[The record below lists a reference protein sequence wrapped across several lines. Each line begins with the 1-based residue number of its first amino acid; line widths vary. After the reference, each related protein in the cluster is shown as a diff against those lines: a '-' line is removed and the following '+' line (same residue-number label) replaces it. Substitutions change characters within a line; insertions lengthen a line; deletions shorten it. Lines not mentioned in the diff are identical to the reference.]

1 MSVRNLILIGILAA
15 LVGVILVVIFQED
28 DRSAVQ
34 AKIEQLAQSYDDA
47 VYLNGDYEAAKK
59 AANEI
64 VTLADQSNVPNATEV
79 RGLIRLA
86 FLELAVGKWG
96 NRWRKKV
103 KRCEELVSNEPTIDR
118 AEFLLYSGV
127 IKGKFQAKTIKKGI
141 EQVEEALFV
150 SSNIHD
156 NRTLALA
163 YTNLGELN
171 NFLGHRTAVA
181 ENSYRAVTIAK
192 HHGQKSILVRA
203 FRNLINKLVYLE
215 KFDEAALCG
224 KEILKIKPQAQTG
237 LYTLFMSGESDEYLH
252 LIERQL
258 KVVQIKK
265 NENSATN
272 RDFAQIGKSLKKLA
286 VACVVRGNLSACQK
300 YTELAV
306 PYLKAAND
314 KISLRGCS
322 ELLDLV
328 KLDQAKTVDEIDT
341 IGDGLNRPSE
351 MTMNAVANAYTKL
364 GEFQQSA
371 IWKAKADQSR
381 IKHTASELGFL
392 RKSAEVFW
400 ESKISSR
407 QAELNRKRATEAQRR
422 VWLLST
428 AGLTFCALLGGFYI
442 LLRRERNSLE
452 NLVEK
457 RTQSLSTALEA
468 ASAADQAKNE
478 FLARVNHEVRNP
490 LTAILGYCDL
500 LSLNK
505 DKQLEFI
512 AGIESSSLHLRE
524 LVDKILEVSKIE
536 SNDLELHRTEFPPA
550 QTASGINDIV
560 AEQAAQKGLEFDC
573 SFHGDVT
580 RSIVSDETKIR
591 QIALN
596 LIGNAIKFTEA
607 GRVTV
612 SFKLSKIKLSKS
624 DALLEIVVKDS
635 GIGIAKEETQTV
647 FDLFSKASN
656 GTACEGSGLG
666 LFITKRLVE
675 CFDGE
680 ISLVSELGTGTEVTV
695 RLPVEFA
702 CDQRAST
709 NSQDDH
715 DSNILEHPSSVN
727 QTKRVVIVDDQEII
741 RTTLKQLLVAHGI
754 ECRTAGNLEQTMDLI
769 TNWQP
774 DLVLL
779 DLRMPDH
786 SGYEVFKRIRQ
797 SVRSEVPVY
806 AMTGDATAQVKKK
819 CLSLGFDGF
828 IIKPFN
834 TKTIQEIL
842 EAKIEVR

>member
-1 MSVRNLILIGILAA
+1 M
-15 LVGVILVVIFQED
+15 E
-28 DRSAVQ
+28 
-34 AKIEQLAQSYDDA
+34 
-47 VYLNGDYEAAKK
+47 NG
-59 AANEI
+59 
-64 VTLADQSNVPNATEV
+64 
-79 RGLIRLA
+79 
-86 FLELAVGKWG
+86 G

-103 KRCEELVSNEPTIDR
+103 KRCEELVSKEPNIDR

-127 IKGKFQAKTIKKGI
+127 IKGKFQAKKIKQGMQ
-141 EQVEEALFV
+141 QVEEAVFV
-150 SSNIHD
+150 SSNIDD

-171 NFLGHRTAVA
+171 NFLGRRTAVA

-203 FRNLINKLVYLE
+203 LRNLINELVYLE
-215 KFDEAALCG
+215 KYDEAALCG
-224 KEILKIKPQAQTG
+224 KEILKIRPRAQIG

-252 LIERQL
+252 SIERQL
-258 KVVQIKK
+258 KEVEKKK
-265 NENSATN
+265 NENSVTN
-272 RDFAQIGKSLKKLA
+272 LDFAQIGKSLRKLA
-286 VACVVRGNLSACQK
+286 VACAVRGNLSACQK

-314 KISLRGCS
+314 KTSLRGCS

-328 KLDQAKTVDEIDT
+328 KLDKAKTVDEIDT
-341 IGDGLNRPSE
+341 ISDGLNRPSE
-351 MTMNAVANAYTKL
+351 ITMNVVADAYTKL
-364 GEFQQSA
+364 GKFKKSA
-371 IWKAKADQSR
+371 IWKTKADQRRS
-381 IKHTASELGFL
+381 KQTASELGFL

-400 ESKISSR
+400 ESKVSSR
-407 QAELNRKRATEAQRR
+407 QAEIDLRQATEAQRR

-428 AGLTFCALLGGFYI
+428 ASLTLCALLGGFYM

-468 ASAADQAKNE
+468 ASAADQAKSE
-478 FLARVNHEVRNP
+478 FLAQVNHEVRNP

-536 SNDLELHRTEFPPA
+536 SNDLELHCTEFPPA
-550 QTASGINDIV
+550 QTVSGINDIV
-560 AEQAAQKGLEFDC
+560 AEQAAKKELEFDC

-596 LIGNAIKFTEA
+596 LICNAIKFTEA

-612 SFKLSKIKLSKS
+612 SFKLSKS
-624 DALLEIVVKDS
+624 DAFLEIVVKDS
-635 GIGIAKEETQTV
+635 GIGIAEEETQTV
-647 FDLFSKASN
+647 FDRFSKASN
-656 GTACEGSGLG
+656 GTARDGSGLG
-666 LFITKRLVE
+666 LFITRRLVE
-675 CFDGE
+675 CLDGE
-680 ISLVSELGTGTEVTV
+680 ISLVSELGIGTEVTV

-702 CDQRAST
+702 CDQRANT
-709 NSQDDH
+709 NSQND
-715 DSNILEHPSSVN
+715 DSNFLEHPSVS

-741 RTTLKQLLVAHGI
+741 RTTLRQLLVAHGI
-754 ECRTAGNLEQTMDLI
+754 ECKTAANLDQTMELI

-828 IIKPFN
+828 IIKPFS

-842 EAKIEVR
+842 EAKIEVA